1 MPQSLYL
8 IDGHAQIYRAYF
20 APFAPL
26 TAPSGEP
33 TRATHVFWQMV
44 INILKNRRPEYLALT
59 LDVSDETVFRRDLH
73 PDYKAHREPPP
84 EDLPVQRD
92 RIIGMAEAL
101 GMPILRSPGFE
112 ADDIMAT
119 LAARLAGPELHVVLV
134 SKDKDLEQLLGPH
147 VSMYDP
153 GKDQLITPDVLLR
166 EKGWRPDQ
174 AVEAQIL
181 TGDSVDN
188 VPGVPGIGPKTAA
201 KLLEKFGTALGVIEH
216 ADELSPKQR
225 ENVLAFAP
233 HVETARRLVTLRKD
247 TPVDFELQA
256 ARAER
261 LRWSAVVP
269 IMREL
274 GMRRMLE
281 QVPASGSDAEAA
293 LESRNPGRARAEAV
307 ARNEGPLPQPLP
319 HGRGSDQAESDQAG
333 ADEAGT
339 GQARGPALTDR
350 RASSRARPVPPPA
363 LPTLAQLRSPALEQP
378 DGGQYRL
385 VGSAAELEHVVAQLR
400 ELPAFA
406 VDTETSGTHPI
417 DADLLGVSLAWRA
430 GEAYYLPVQSIYG
443 PTLPIEQVRQAL
455 RPLLADAR
463 KLKVGHHIKYDAI
476 VLGQAGMPVAGPL
489 FDTMVAAFVLDPL
502 QTSFGLDSLVARVLN
517 HTMIPITDLI
527 GKGRDQ
533 LRLDQVPLA
542 HVAEYSGEDADYTWR
557 LKELLEPHLR
567 GTDLATL
574 FYEVEMP
581 LVGVLMDMERHGVR
595 IDVEFLQRMSRRLA
609 ARIGEITDEI
619 HRLAGAVFNIDSPKQ
634 LAEVLFD
641 KLGMRVVR
649 RTATTR
655 STDADT
661 LEVLAEETGH
671 PVLRLLLEHRE
682 LQKLRGTYVDAL
694 PREVSQRSG
703 RVHTSYHQTGAVTG
717 RLSSSEPNLQNIPIR
732 TDLGREVRRAF
743 VPSDPQHLLI
753 VADYSQVELRILAHF
768 SGDEQLKRAFA
779 EDQDIH
785 QFVAAQVNGVPLAQ
799 VTREMRGRAKAVNF
813 GIIYGQTAFGLAQG
827 TGMSRNE
834 AQQFIDSYFRRYP
847 RIRGFIDECIAHA
860 ARHGFVRTILGRRR
874 PIPDIQS
881 RNRSARALAERLAVN
896 TVVQGSAADLIKTA
910 MVQLQRRIERD
921 RLPLRTL
928 LQVHDELVCEAPRD
942 DAEAMAR
949 VLAEVMGG
957 AMPMSVPLKV
967 ETHVGENWLEA
978 K

>member
-1 MPQSLYL
+1 MRLMAQAFYL

-44 INILKNRRPEYLALT
+44 LNILRNRRPQFMAMA
-59 LDVSDETVFRRDLH
+59 LDVSDETVFRRDIH
-73 PDYKAHREPPP
+73 PEYKAHREPPP
-84 EDLPVQRD
+84 EDLPIQRD

-101 GMPILRSPGFE
+101 GLPILRAPGFE

-153 GKDQLITPDVLLR
+153 GKDALITPDVLLR
-166 EKGWRPDQ
+166 EKGWRPEQ

-201 KLLEKFGTALGVIEH
+201 KLLEKYGTALGVIEH
-216 ADELSPKQR
+216 AHELSPKQR

-233 HVETARRLVTLRKD
+233 NVENARTLVTLRKD
-247 TPVDFELQA
+247 TPVDFDLDA
-256 ARAER
+256 ARVER
-261 LRWSAVVP
+261 LRWSAIVP
-269 IMREL
+269 IMRAL

-281 QVPASGSDAEAA
+281 QVPAEPGGAGDSSRPEDASGAEDASRPEDASGAEDASRAEDASGAEDASRDEDASRGSD
-293 LESRNPGRARAEAV
+293 
-307 ARNEGPLPQPLP
+307 
-319 HGRGSDQAESDQAG
+319 HGRG
-333 ADEAGT
+333 
-339 GQARGPALTDR
+339 PDR
-350 RASSRARPVPPPA
+350 RLEPARIPA
-363 LPTLAQLRSPALEQP
+363 LAQLRNPALEQP
-378 DGGQYRL
+378 DGGQYQL
-385 VGSAAELEHVVAQLR
+385 VGTADELARIVGMLR
-400 ELPAFA
+400 EQPAFA
-406 VDTETSGTHPI
+406 IDTETSGTRPM
-417 DADLLGVSLAWRA
+417 DADLLGVSLAWRP
-430 GEAYYLPVQSIYG
+430 GEAFYLPVQSIFG
-443 PTLPIEQVRQAL
+443 PTLSVEQLRSAL
-455 RPLLADAR
+455 GPLLADAGKR
-463 KLKVGHHIKYDAI
+463 KVGHHIKYDAI
-476 VLGQAGMPVAGPL
+476 VLHQAGMPVAGPL
-489 FDTMVAAFVLDPL
+489 FDTMIAAFVLDPL
-502 QTSFGLDSLVARVLN
+502 QTSFRLDSLAARVLN

-557 LKELLEPHLR
+557 LRELFEPQVR
-567 GTDLATL
+567 GSELASL

-581 LVGVLMDMERHGVR
+581 LVGVLLDMERQGVR

-609 ARIGEITDEI
+609 ARIGQITDEI
-619 HRLAGAVFNIDSPKQ
+619 HRLAGVVFNIDSPRQ

-661 LEVLAEETGH
+661 LEVLADETGH
-671 PVLRLLLEHRE
+671 PLLRLLLEHRE

-694 PREVSQRSG
+694 PREVSRRTG

-732 TDLGREVRRAF
+732 TDLGREIRRAF
-743 VPSDPQHLLI
+743 IPSDPDQRLI

-768 SGDEQLKRAFA
+768 SGDEQLRRAFA
-779 EDQDIH
+779 DDQDIH
-785 QFVAAQVNGVPLAQ
+785 QFVAAQVNGVPPEQ

-834 AQQFIDSYFRRYP
+834 AQQFIDNYFRRYP
-847 RIRGFIDECIAHA
+847 RIRGFIDECIAQA
-860 ARHGFVRTILGRRR
+860 AEHGFVRTMLGRRR

-881 RNRSARALAERLAVN
+881 RNRAARALAERLAVN

-910 MVQLQRRIERD
+910 MVQLHRRIERD
-921 RLPLRTL
+921 GLPLRML
-928 LQVHDELVCEAPRD
+928 LQVHDELVCEAPSAE
-942 DAEAMAR
+942 AEAMAR
-949 VLAEVMGG
+949 VVAEVMGG
-957 AMPMSVPLKV
+957 AMEMSVPLKV

>member
-1 MPQSLYL
+1 MAQTLYL

-20 APFAPL
+20 APFATL
-26 TAPSGEP
+26 RAPSGEP

-44 INILKNRRPEYLALT
+44 LNILKNRRPQFMAMA
-59 LDVSDETVFRRDLH
+59 LDVSDETVFRRDIH
-73 PDYKAHREPPP
+73 AEYKAHREPPP
-84 EDLPVQRD
+84 EDLPIQRD

-101 GMPILRSPGFE
+101 GLPILRAPGFE

-153 GKDQLITPDVLLR
+153 GKDALITPDVLLR
-166 EKGWRPDQ
+166 EKGWRPEQ

-201 KLLEKFGTALGVIEH
+201 KLLEKYGTALGVIEH
-216 ADELSPKQR
+216 AHELSPKQR

-233 HVETARRLVTLRKD
+233 SIETARSLVTLRKD
-247 TPVDFELQA
+247 TPVDFDLDA
-256 ARAER
+256 ARVER

-269 IMREL
+269 IMRKL

-281 QVPASGSDAEAA
+281 QVPAEEGGGAE
-293 LESRNPGRARAEAV
+293 E
-307 ARNEGPLPQPLP
+307 Q
-319 HGRGSDQAESDQAG
+319 GRGSDRG
-333 ADEAGT
+333 ADRNRSSE
-339 GQARGPALTDR
+339 R
-350 RASSRARPVPPPA
+350 RHEPPPV
-363 LPTLAQLRSPALEQP
+363 PTLAQLRAPALEQP
-378 DGGQYRL
+378 EGGRYHL
-385 VGSAAELEHVVAQLR
+385 VGTAEELAQLVDALR
-400 ELPAFA
+400 AQPAFA
-406 VDTETSGTHPI
+406 IDTETSGTHPL
-417 DADLLGVSLAWRA
+417 DADLLGVSLAWRP
-430 GEAYYLPVQSIYG
+430 GEAYYLPVQSIFG
-443 PTLPIEQVRQAL
+443 PTLSLEQLRSAL
-455 RPLLADAR
+455 GPLLADGS
-463 KLKVGHHIKYDAI
+463 KLKVGHHVKYDAI
-476 VLGQAGMPVAGPL
+476 VLHQAGMPVAGPL
-489 FDTMVAAFVLDPL
+489 FDTMIAAFVLDPL
-502 QTSFGLDSLVARVLN
+502 QTSFRLDSLAARVLN

-557 LKELLEPHLR
+557 LHALFEPHLR
-567 GTDLATL
+567 GSELASL
-574 FYEVEMP
+574 FYDVEMP
-581 LVGVLMDMERHGVR
+581 LVRVLMDMERHGVR
-595 IDVEFLQRMSRRLA
+595 VDVEFLQRMSRQLA
-609 ARIGEITDEI
+609 ARIGQITDEI
-619 HRLAGAVFNIDSPKQ
+619 HRLAGVVFNIDSPKQ

-641 KLGMRVVR
+641 RLGMRVVR

-661 LEVLAEETGH
+661 LETLADETGH

-694 PREVSQRSG
+694 PREVSKRTG

-717 RLSSSEPNLQNIPIR
+717 RLSSSEPNLQNIPVR
-732 TDLGREVRRAF
+732 TDLGREIRRAF
-743 VPSDPQHLLI
+743 IPSDPGQRLI

-768 SGDEQLKRAFA
+768 SGDEQLRRAFA
-779 EDQDIH
+779 DDEDIH
-785 QFVAAQVNGVPLAQ
+785 QFVAAQVNGVPPEQ

-813 GIIYGQTAFGLAQG
+813 GIVYGQTAFGLAQG

-834 AQQFIDSYFRRYP
+834 AQQFIDNYFRRYP
-847 RIRGFIDECIAHA
+847 RIRGFIDQCIAQA
-860 ARHGFVRTILGRRR
+860 AEHGFVRTILGRRR

-881 RNRSARALAERLAVN
+881 RNRAARALAERLAVN
-896 TVVQGSAADLIKTA
+896 TVVQGSAADLIKVA
-910 MVQLQRRIERD
+910 MVQLHRRIERD
-921 RLPLRTL
+921 RLPLRML
-928 LQVHDELVCEAPRD
+928 LQVHDELVCEAPSAE
-942 DAEAMAR
+942 AEAMAR
-949 VLAEVMGG
+949 VVAEVMGG
-957 AMPMSVPLKV
+957 AMEMSVPLKV